1 MIQVRYSIFETN
13 SSSVHVLVMMKSTDF
28 IKFHK
33 REDEYDNLEDVVF
46 WKRYG
51 RHGEHSSEQEFKTG
65 KDFIDEIKS
74 EGLIQPYE
82 ELDLKYLKKYA
93 NDQNYYTFD
102 QTIEEMDEYD
112 FVNEGDIT
120 AFSFSGRD

>member
-1 MIQVRYSIFETN
+1 MIQFRPSMFETN

-28 IKFHK
+28 VKFHK
-33 REDEYDNLEDVVF
+33 RTDEYDNLEDIVF

-51 RHGEHSSEQEFKTG
+51 RNGQLSSDQEFKTG

-82 ELDLKYLKKYA
+82 ELDLKYLRKYA

-102 QTIEEMDEYD
+102 QTIEEMDDYD